1 MTLTLT
7 LITNNSHTVLDNILL
22 APPPRSEVSQPPA
35 IRHSLSQLQG
45 EVRLLLREGDWHGTA
60 KYFLFLSCSLTD
72 VVRVR
77 SPSAKMIPLRV
88 TVLLIPLVVN
98 FQEISGE
105 CPQMEDIPV
114 MKSSSTFTCMKFW
127 NHKGDDWPINACNG
141 ECEYNNSA
149 V

>member
-1 MTLTLT
+1 M
-7 LITNNSHTVLDNILL
+7 
-22 APPPRSEVSQPPA
+22 
-35 IRHSLSQLQG
+35 
-45 EVRLLLREGDWHGTA
+45 
-60 KYFLFLSCSLTD
+60 
-72 VVRVR
+72 
-77 SPSAKMIPLRV
+77 MIPLRV

-114 MKSSSTFTCMKFW
+114 MMNRHMFTCMKSW

-141 ECEYNNSA
+141 EYSNSA

>member
-1 MTLTLT
+1 MTLT
-7 LITNNSHTVLDNILL
+7 LITNNNHTVLDNILL
-22 APPPRSEVSQPPA
+22 APPPRSEVSQP
-35 IRHSLSQLQG
+35 LLQG
-45 EVRLLLREGDWHGTA
+45 KDRLLLREGDWHGTA

-141 ECEYNNSA
+141 EYSNSA